1 MGKSDACTNNGF
13 HALVPAHGCEDH
25 AGYWL

>member
-13 HALVPAHGCEDH
+13 YALAPAHRCEDR
-25 AGYWL
+25 AGYRL

>member
-13 HALVPAHGCEDH
+13 HVLAPAHGCEDR